1 MQFSRRK
8 KRHITL
14 SIAPLVDIV
23 FLLLIFFL
31 LSSSYI
37 QPSIKLNLPEAKNQ
51 NIATEQEIVVT
62 VDKTGAIYLNRE
74 PVVINALSRRLSHLM
89 DITSRREIIFRG
101 DRSIAYDLFVH
112 IMDIAK
118 QAGAENIHIS
128 HQHQKLK
135 SFSET
140 LSAKEDAGSKTE

>member
-8 KRHITL
+8 KRYITL

-51 NIATEQEIVVT
+51 NIATKQEMIEDLT
-62 VDKTGAIYLNRE
+62 L
-74 PVVINALSRRLSHLM
+74 LRLKNM
-89 DITSRREIIFRG
+89 E
-101 DRSIAYDLFVH
+101 
-112 IMDIAK
+112 
-118 QAGAENIHIS
+118 
-128 HQHQKLK
+128 KL
-135 SFSET
+135 
-140 LSAKEDAGSKTE
+140 L

>member
-1 MQFSRRK
+1 MQFSGQ

-37 QPSIKLNLPEAKNQ
+37 QPSIKLNLPEAQNQ
-51 NIATEQEIVVT
+51 TIAQKQEIVVT
-62 VDKTGAIYLNRE
+62 VDKTGTIYLNRE
-74 PVVINALSRRLSHLM
+74 PVAINELSGRLLHFM
-89 DITSRREIIFRG
+89 DTTSRREIIFRG
-101 DRSIAYDLFVH
+101 DRTIAYDLFVR

-118 QAGAENIHIS
+118 QAGAKNIYIS
-128 HQHQKLK
+128 HQYQKPK
-135 SFSET
+135 SFSEILGT
-140 LSAKEDAGSKTE
+140 NEDAGSKTE

>member
-1 MQFSRRK
+1 MQFSRQT

-37 QPSIKLNLPEAKNQ
+37 QPSIKLNLPESKNQ
-51 NIATEQEIVVT
+51 RIATTQEIVVT
-62 VDKTGAIYLNRE
+62 VDKAGTIYLNRE
-74 PVVINALSRRLSHLM
+74 PVVINELSRRLSHLM
-89 DITSRREIIFRG
+89 ETTSRREIIFRG
-101 DRSIAYDLFVH
+101 DRTIAYDLFVH

-118 QAGAENIHIS
+118 RAGAENIHIS
-128 HQHQKLK
+128 HQYRRDHRDGNCAI
-135 SFSET
+135 FNN
-140 LSAKEDAGSKTE
+140 

>member
-8 KRHITL
+8 KSHITL

-51 NIATEQEIVVT
+51 TIVQQQEIVVT
-62 VDKTGAIYLNRE
+62 VDKSGTIYLNRE
-74 PVVINALSRRLSHLM
+74 PVLINELSKRLSQLM
-89 DITSRREIIFRG
+89 DTPSRREIIFRG
-101 DRSIAYDLFVH
+101 DRTIAYDLFVR

-118 QAGAENIHIS
+118 QAGAENICIS
-128 HQHQKLK
+128 HQYQKQESL
-135 SFSET
+135 SET
-140 LSAKEDAGSKTE
+140 PDNNKNATSTTE

>member
-1 MQFSRRK
+1 MQFSRQ

-37 QPSIKLNLPEAKNQ
+37 QPSIKLNLPEAKDQ
-51 NIATEQEIVVT
+51 NIAAEQEIVVT
-62 VDKTGAIYLNRE
+62 VDKTGAIYINRE
-74 PVVINALSRRLSHLM
+74 PVAINALSGRLIHLM
-89 DITSRREIIFRG
+89 ESASRRTIIFRG
-101 DRSIAYDLFVH
+101 DRTIAYDLFVR

-118 QAGAENIHIS
+118 QAGAENIYIS
-128 HQHQKLK
+128 HQYQRPE

-140 LSAKEDAGSKTE
+140 LDNNKNARSKTE

>member
-1 MQFSRRK
+1 MQFSRQ
-8 KRHITL
+8 KRYITL

-37 QPSIKLNLPEAKNQ
+37 QPSIRLNLPEAKNQ
-51 NIATEQEIVVT
+51 TIAQKQEIVVT
-62 VDKTGAIYLNRE
+62 VDKTGTLYLNRE
-74 PVVINALSRRLSHLM
+74 PIAINALAGRLIHLM
-89 DITSRREIIFRG
+89 DSTSQREIIFRG
-101 DRSIAYDLFVH
+101 DRTIAYDIFVR

-118 QAGAENIHIS
+118 QAGAENIYIS
-128 HQHQKLK
+128 HQYQKSK

-140 LSAKEDAGSKTE
+140 PDTNDNARSKTE